1 MFSLNRIFGRSY
13 GLVAFIIFYQ
23 LISLRDP
30 KINLSFFQGSRL
42 STEPPNLSVV
52 VLAYHSAQTIPA
64 FVDSLVS
71 CLEANEPHWELIL
84 VANYFENS
92 GDKTPD
98 VVKSLATMDGRIRAV
113 TEVKKGMMGWDMKSG
128 LNAASGKV
136 LAVIDGDGQMPAEDV
151 IRVYDKLRE
160 DGLDLAKTYRIQRDD
175 GFYRRI
181 ISFVYNVLFKVLFPG
196 LNSRDINSKPKV
208 MTRDVYAKM
217 DLQSDG
223 WFIDAEFMIKARRMR
238 LKTGELE
245 TVFRSIDSRPSFV
258 KPVSII
264 EFLANL
270 VWYRT
275 LEFFR
280 KNKK

>member
-1 MFSLNRIFGRSY
+1 M
-13 GLVAFIIFYQ
+13 
-23 LISLRDP
+23 
-30 KINLSFFQGSRL
+30 
-42 STEPPNLSVV
+42 
-52 VLAYHSAQTIPA
+52 VLAYQSAETIPI

-71 CLEANEPHWELIL
+71 CLEAKEIHWELIL
-84 VANYFENS
+84 VGNYFENS

-98 VVKSLATMDGRIRAV
+98 VIKSLAKRDGRIRAV
-113 TEVKKGMMGWDMKSG
+113 TQVKEGMMGWDMKSG

-151 IRVYDKLRE
+151 IRVYEKLRE
-160 DGLDLAKTYRIQRDD
+160 DDLDLAKTYRIQRDD
-175 GFYRRI
+175 GSYRRV
-181 ISFVYNVLFKVLFPG
+181 ISFVYNALFKVLFPG

-208 MTRDVYAKM
+208 MTHDVYAKM

-223 WFIDAEFMIKARRMR
+223 WFIDAEIMIQARRMR
-238 LKTGELE
+238 LKTGEIE
-245 TVFRSIDSRPSFV
+245 TDFRSIDSRPSFV
-258 KPVSII
+258 KPLSIV

-270 VWYRT
+270 VWYRI